1 MSAVLTAEQALKLV
15 GEMFVYHIP
24 FNRALGMEL
33 ERYEKEFAQLAFKN
47 QPMMVGN
54 WAQSILHGGVI
65 ASALDVAAG
74 LVCVGSTLTRHE
86 TISED
91 ELRQRLSRMGTI
103 DLRVDYLRPGRG
115 ERFTATSSLLRAG
128 NKVAVA
134 RVELHNEEQLYIVM
148 SAVLTAEQALKLV
161 GEMFVYHIP
170 FNRALGMELERYEKE
185 FAQLAFK
192 NQPMMVGNWA
202 QSILHGGVIASALD
216 VAAGLVC
223 VGSTLTRHE
232 TISEDELRQRLSRMG
247 TIDLRVDYLRPG
259 RGERFTATSSLL
271 RAGNKVA
278 VARVELHNE
287 EQLYIASA
295 TATYMVG

>member
-15 GEMFVYHIP
+15 GEMFVYHMP

-103 DLRVDYLRPGRG
+103 DRSNAVSHAQVFHTQLTSRPSPSISCPAASQPSSSSPRKIRVSKP
-115 ERFTATSSLLRAG
+115 AWC
-128 NKVAVA
+128 
-134 RVELHNEEQLYIVM
+134 
-148 SAVLTAEQALKLV
+148 SAC
-161 GEMFVYHIP
+161 
-170 FNRALGMELERYEKE
+170 
-185 FAQLAFK
+185 
-192 NQPMMVGNWA
+192 
-202 QSILHGGVIASALD
+202 SINCA
-216 VAAGLVC
+216 
-223 VGSTLTRHE
+223 
-232 TISEDELRQRLSRMG
+232 
-247 TIDLRVDYLRPG
+247 
-259 RGERFTATSSLL
+259 
-271 RAGNKVA
+271 
-278 VARVELHNE
+278 
-287 EQLYIASA
+287 
-295 TATYMVG
+295 

>member
-1 MSAVLTAEQALKLV
+1 MSAVLTAEEALKLV
-15 GEMFVYHIP
+15 GEMFVYHMP
-24 FNRALGMEL
+24 FNRALGLEL
-33 ERYEKEFAQLAFKN
+33 ERYEKEFAQLAFNN
-47 QPMMVGN
+47 QPMVGN

-91 ELRQRLSRMGTI
+91 ELRQRMSRMGTI

-115 ERFTATSSLLRAG
+115 S
-128 NKVAVA
+128 
-134 RVELHNEEQLYIVM
+134 
-148 SAVLTAEQALKLV
+148 
-161 GEMFVYHIP
+161 
-170 FNRALGMELERYEKE
+170 
-185 FAQLAFK
+185 
-192 NQPMMVGNWA
+192 
-202 QSILHGGVIASALD
+202 
-216 VAAGLVC
+216 
-223 VGSTLTRHE
+223 
-232 TISEDELRQRLSRMG
+232 
-247 TIDLRVDYLRPG
+247 
-259 RGERFTATSSLL
+259 RFTATSSLL

>member
-1 MSAVLTAEQALKLV
+1 
-15 GEMFVYHIP
+15 
-24 FNRALGMEL
+24 
-33 ERYEKEFAQLAFKN
+33 
-47 QPMMVGN
+47 
-54 WAQSILHGGVI
+54 
-65 ASALDVAAG
+65 
-74 LVCVGSTLTRHE
+74 
-86 TISED
+86 
-91 ELRQRLSRMGTI
+91 
-103 DLRVDYLRPGRG
+103 
-115 ERFTATSSLLRAG
+115 
-128 NKVAVA
+128 
-134 RVELHNEEQLYIVM
+134 M

-295 TATYMVG
+295 TATYMEVEDIKAGKLLLPIKNEYSRWMQNKRGRAYYSLLPLILFGVLRQRTSN

>member
-15 GEMFVYHIP
+15 GEMFVYHMP

-103 DLRVDYLRPGRG
+103 DLRVDYLRPA
-115 ERFTATSSLLRAG
+115 EESVLLLP
-128 NKVAVA
+128 VACCV
-134 RVELHNEEQLYIVM
+134 
-148 SAVLTAEQALKLV
+148 QAIKS
-161 GEMFVYHIP
+161 P
-170 FNRALGMELERYEKE
+170 SPALNYTM
-185 FAQLAFK
+185 K
-192 NQPMMVGNWA
+192 N
-202 QSILHGGVIASALD
+202 SFILPVPPPPIW
-216 VAAGLVC
+216 
-223 VGSTLTRHE
+223 
-232 TISEDELRQRLSRMG
+232 
-247 TIDLRVDYLRPG
+247 
-259 RGERFTATSSLL
+259 
-271 RAGNKVA
+271 
-278 VARVELHNE
+278 
-287 EQLYIASA
+287 
-295 TATYMVG
+295 

>member
-15 GEMFVYHIP
+15 GEMFVYHMP

-74 LVCVGSTLTRHE
+74 
-86 TISED
+86 
-91 ELRQRLSRMGTI
+91 
-103 DLRVDYLRPGRG
+103 
-115 ERFTATSSLLRAG
+115 
-128 NKVAVA
+128 
-134 RVELHNEEQLYIVM
+134 
-148 SAVLTAEQALKLV
+148 
-161 GEMFVYHIP
+161 
-170 FNRALGMELERYEKE
+170 
-185 FAQLAFK
+185 
-192 NQPMMVGNWA
+192 
-202 QSILHGGVIASALD
+202 
-216 VAAGLVC
+216 
-223 VGSTLTRHE
+223 
-232 TISEDELRQRLSRMG
+232 
-247 TIDLRVDYLRPG
+247 